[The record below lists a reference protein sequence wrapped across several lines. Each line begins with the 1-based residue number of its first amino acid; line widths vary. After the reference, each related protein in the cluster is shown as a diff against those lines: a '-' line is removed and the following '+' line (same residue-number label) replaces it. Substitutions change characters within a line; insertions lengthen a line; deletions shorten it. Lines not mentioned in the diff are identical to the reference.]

1 MADAAAGS
9 KGRVLVTGVSG
20 FLGLHVAKALADAG

>member
-1 MADAAAGS
+1 MADAAAPT
-9 KGRVLVTGVSG
+9 KGLVLVTGVSG